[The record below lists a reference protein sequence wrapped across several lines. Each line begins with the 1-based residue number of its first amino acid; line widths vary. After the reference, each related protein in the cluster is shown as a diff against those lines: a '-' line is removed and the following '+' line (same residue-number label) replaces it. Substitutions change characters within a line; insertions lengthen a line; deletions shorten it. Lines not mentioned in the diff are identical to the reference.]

1 MATTTSDDAEAMIA
15 DAALHLS
22 RPEAEAFARELQEL
36 QELHRRWTE
45 RSPEKARE
53 ADDQGRRSYYAVTY
67 LAAADLVY
75 RQLTDRAQT

>member
-22 RPEAEAFARELQEL
+22 RPEAEAFAREL